1 MLEFLLIM
9 GTGCTIDT
17 WGLWVI
23 LIYLLQ
29 NRKHWI
35 DFFLLLLFKN
45 IALFWHAVI
54 KACIVQSSSVFPGSL
69 SQEGSNCFLS
79 LPHRIGSPDLQFWKP
94 VDSKSNLSEPSCL
107 RASWF
112 LLSSYWTSLV
122 SSISPT
128 SQDSA
133 FTYVG
138 RIYPAFTVS
147 VFPQYP
153 GSELYTT
160 LFK

>member
-9 GTGCTIDT
+9 GTGGTIDT
-17 WGLWVI
+17 WGLCVI

-54 KACIVQSSSVFPGSL
+54 KACRVQSSGVFPGSL
-69 SQEGSNCFLS
+69 SQEGIICFLS

-94 VDSKSNLSEPSCL
+94 VDSKVKPVRAFLPQGLLISSQQLLDLISQLDFTHISRLSLYLRRENLPS
-107 RASWF
+107 F
-112 LLSSYWTSLV
+112 HGLSF
-122 SSISPT
+122 SSVPWLW
-128 SQDSA
+128 A
-133 FTYVG
+133 VHN
-138 RIYPAFTVS
+138 PV
-147 VFPQYP
+147 
-153 GSELYTT
+153 
-160 LFK
+160 